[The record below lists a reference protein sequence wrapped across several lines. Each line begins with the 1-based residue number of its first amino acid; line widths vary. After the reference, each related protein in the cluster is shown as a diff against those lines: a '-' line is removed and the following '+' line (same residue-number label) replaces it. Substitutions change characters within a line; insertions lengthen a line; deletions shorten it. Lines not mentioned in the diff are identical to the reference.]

1 MYGNHMQH
9 PAFNALGSGMYAPQQ
24 QQQQNPYGNFAMM
37 GGMYGQPQQQYGSG
51 EADGSNPFGPNF
63 RKNMGL
69 MGLSQQL
76 MQPGHQ
82 FNMND
87 GLYAA
92 MAMQGMPGM
101 GGGGQ

>member
-9 PAFNALGSGMYAPQQ
+9 PAFNALGSGMYGQQ
-24 QQQQNPYGNFAMM
+24 PSQQQQNPYGNFAAM
-37 GGMYGQPQQQYGSG
+37 GGMYGQQQP
-51 EADGSNPFGPNF
+51 EADGNPFGPNF

-69 MGLSQQL
+69 MNLSQQL

-92 MAMQGMPGM
+92 MAMQGMPGL